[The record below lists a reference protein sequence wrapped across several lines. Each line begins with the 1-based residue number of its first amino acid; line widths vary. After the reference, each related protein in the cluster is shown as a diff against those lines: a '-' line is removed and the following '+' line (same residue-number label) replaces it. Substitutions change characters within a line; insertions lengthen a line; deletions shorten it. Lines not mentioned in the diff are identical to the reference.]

1 MPSTTFL
8 VGVAVFLVLLWLDQR
23 RRQAAA
29 RRRAAQGKKPR
40 GGGSDE
46 WLATRLV
53 LETDR
58 ATAEAIVAK
67 VADATMSRPVAPGR
81 WSLLTGFDRY
91 EATAGFVRTDPGSV
105 TLAPLSAPDDDGAPD
120 GAAWLDFRDRVA
132 KAAHRSGVVSRIEPS
147 PPFVASTGAAAGRT
161 WVPKR

>member
-29 RRRAAQGKKPR
+29 RRRAERGEKPR
-40 GGGSDE
+40 GGGAEE

-58 ATAEAIVAK
+58 DTADAVVAK
-67 VADATMSRPVAPGR
+67 VAQATMSRPVAPGR

-91 EATAGFVRTDPGSV
+91 EATAGFVRTDPGAV

-132 KAAHRSGVVSRIEPS
+132 KAARRSGVVARTEPS
-147 PPFVASTGAAAGRT
+147 PPFVVSTGAAAGRT
-161 WVPKR
+161 WVPQK